1 MSTNPP
7 ALPDALPDVLIEAYS
22 TAPDLFMSDLL
33 RYVLG
38 AGIVYLIIHLWLAQT
53 LAPRRIQAR
62 LPRPGQVR
70 REILASL
77 RSVTVFAIIGPL
89 VVLEMLTGVS
99 QAYADPMARGPVW
112 FLVSLIILIIAH
124 DTWFYWTHRLM
135 HQPRWFRRFH
145 RLHHQS
151 KTPTPWTAYAFNVG
165 EAALH
170 ALFLPVILLVLPVP
184 LPVLFLWG
192 IHQIARNA
200 IGHCGVE
207 IFPAR
212 KDGRPLIDWVTTVT
226 HHDLHHAQ
234 PGTNFGLYFTWWDRW
249 MGTENPDYHAR
260 FAATVRR
267 RSDPLADISPAA
279 RSSGKA

>member
-38 AGIVYLIIHLWLAQT
+38 AGIVYLIIHVWLAQT

-70 REILASL
+70 REIMASL

-135 HQPRWFRRFH
+135 HQPRWFRRLH

-151 KTPTPWTAYAFNVG
+151 KPRRPGQPMPSMSAKPPCTRSSCRSSCWSCPYHSLCFS
-165 EAALH
+165 
-170 ALFLPVILLVLPVP
+170 
-184 LPVLFLWG
+184 
-192 IHQIARNA
+192 
-200 IGHCGVE
+200 CGVSTRSPGMRSA
-207 IFPAR
+207 IAGSRSSPRAR
-212 KDGRPLIDWVTTVT
+212 MV
-226 HHDLHHAQ
+226 
-234 PGTNFGLYFTWWDRW
+234 
-249 MGTENPDYHAR
+249 
-260 FAATVRR
+260 
-267 RSDPLADISPAA
+267 A
-279 RSSGKA
+279 RSSTGSRP